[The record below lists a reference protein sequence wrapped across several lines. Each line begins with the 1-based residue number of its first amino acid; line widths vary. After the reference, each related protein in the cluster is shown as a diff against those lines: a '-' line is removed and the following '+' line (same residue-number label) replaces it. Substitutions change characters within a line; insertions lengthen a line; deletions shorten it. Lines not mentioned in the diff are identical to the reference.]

1 MEQPTKSRKKLWIAL
16 ALVAVLAVAA
26 VFAVPIISAIAK
38 YNAADYE
45 AAAPTLKKYAFLQ
58 DKYLDSAEKLGD
70 SCFAAEDYE
79 QAIVWYSELGENKA
93 PLNKVYLTLGDQ
105 AFADGDTEGAAAWY
119 EKMSEGSAEP
129 LAKLYCAEA
138 AGQLEAGLP
147 AADVLATLDKIS
159 GDAAASRDEGL
170 LACAALYLER
180 GSRSDAIA
188 LLDSVA
194 AADTAPLWAEINAA
208 CIGEAVALLAS
219 VNQESRDGEPSAFI
233 PMRSAQEALADCRDS
248 VMATAISMSL
258 DALFERDDKS
268 FVSRMEQLASKAE
281 GDPLAGEAAWALWR
295 CFGHLVSNDNYEY
308 YNSGNGYR
316 PYGILGSMLKA
327 GSIAAQL
334 ADPAQLGDPIAAMA
348 ALAADG
354 EVRHGEK
361 PLTMDDMPL
370 IHTLDKYGK
379 NAGETPKLLF
389 IRNFSNCTGDFV
401 DYAMD
406 YGIDMDL
413 MALLPAEFW
422 PTSEDD
428 VTHIVSL
435 HYGHNPD
442 GKYQAK
448 NADPFSFF
456 GSTIWAAQ
464 ETGCVR
470 VYSMPEGSVVYESET
485 VVGPEPPESISTS
498 QKSGYIS
505 GGPVSLEAQLKTAL
519 EACFPELNA

>member
-1 MEQPTKSRKKLWIAL
+1 MEENTKSRKKLWPVL

-38 YNAADYE
+38 YNAGDYE
-45 AAAPTLKKYAFLQ
+45 AAAPTLKKYGFLQ

-138 AGQLEAGLP
+138 AEQLEAGLP

-159 GDAAASRDEGL
+159 GEAAALRDEGL

-180 GSRSDAIA
+180 GSRADAIA
-188 LLDSVA
+188 LLDSVT
-194 AADTAPLWAEINAA
+194 AADTAPLWEEVNAA
-208 CIGEAVALLAS
+208 CIGEAIALLAS
-219 VNQESRDGEPSAFI
+219 ANQESRDGEPSAFI
-233 PMRSAQEALADCRDS
+233 PMRNAQAALADCRDS

-268 FVSRMEQLASKAE
+268 FVSRMEQLASKAGE
-281 GDPLAGEAAWALWR
+281 DPLAGEAAWALWR
-295 CFGHLVSNDNYEY
+295 CFGHLASNDNYEY

-316 PYGILGSMLKA
+316 PYRILSSVLQA
-327 GSIAAQL
+327 GSIVAQL

-370 IHTLDKYGK
+370 IHTLDKFGK
-379 NAGETPKLLF
+379 EAGAEPKIVF
-389 IRNFSNCTGDFV
+389 IRNFSDCSGNFV
-401 DYAMD
+401 DYSMD

-435 HYGHNPD
+435 HYGHNPH
-442 GKYQAK
+442 GKYQASGSGYVG
-448 NADPFSFF
+448 FFTSF
-456 GSTIWAAQ
+456 IWAAQ
-464 ETGCVR
+464 ETGSVL
-470 VYSMPEGSVVYESET
+470 VYSVPDGTILYESET
-485 VVGPEPPESISTS
+485 VLGAEPPENVTTS

-505 GGPVSLEAQLKTAL
+505 GGSVSLETQLKEAL
-519 EACFPELNA
+519 ETCFPELNA